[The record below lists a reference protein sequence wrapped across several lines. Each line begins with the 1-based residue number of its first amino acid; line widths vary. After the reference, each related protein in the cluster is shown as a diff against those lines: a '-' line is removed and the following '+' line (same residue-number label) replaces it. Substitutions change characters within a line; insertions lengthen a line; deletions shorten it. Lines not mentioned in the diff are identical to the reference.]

1 MYQKI
6 KILCKEKGKSINS
19 LEKELNFGTGTIS
32 RWKKAAA
39 GVDKVV
45 LVAKSLGTT
54 VDFLLNRQE
63 IPKSRTEKIYETIG
77 KLSEKELEQLEI
89 YLELLGGDKN
99 AK

>member
-39 GVDKVV
+39 GVDKVA

-63 IPKSRTEKIYETIG
+63 IPKSRTRKSM
-77 KLSEKELEQLEI
+77 KLLESFQK
-89 YLELLGGDKN
+89 KN
-99 AK
+99 WNSLKFI

>member
-1 MYQKI
+1 MK
-6 KILCKEKGKSINS
+6 
-19 LEKELNFGTGTIS
+19 FGSVTIS
-32 RWKKAAA
+32 RCKKATA
-39 GVDKVV
+39 GVDKVA

-63 IPKSRTEKIYETIG
+63 MPKSRTEKIYETIG

-89 YLELLGGDKN
+89 YLELLGGDRN